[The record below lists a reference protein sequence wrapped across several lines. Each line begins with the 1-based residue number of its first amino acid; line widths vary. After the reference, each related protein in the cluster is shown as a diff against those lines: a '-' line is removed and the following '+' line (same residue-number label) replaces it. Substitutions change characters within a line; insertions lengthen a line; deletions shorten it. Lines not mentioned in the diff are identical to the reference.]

1 MEIYRLHL
9 SELKSISNSIYKIF
23 NVRKNIRGSLLA
35 FGLDSPFLLGTTS
48 QLPGASSCYTS
59 HITHYIYITHY
70 TLHTSHIIYISHI
83 THYTHHT
90 LHSHS
95 HHNSIADAW
104 DRTRAAC
111 VGVQHA
117 TEWATRCPYN
127 TSLFSIFIVNVH
139 AHCMLHSQQFS
150 FIFKILLRSINSN
163 YKSFD
168 VLFFRR

>member
-1 MEIYRLHL
+1 MAHSSRSDWTPRFFLARLPSYR
-9 SELKSISNSIYKIF
+9 
-23 NVRKNIRGSLLA
+23 VPLLV
-35 FGLDSPFLLGTTS
+35 TH
-48 QLPGASSCYTS
+48 
-59 HITHYIYITHY
+59 HI
-70 TLHTSHIIYISHI
+70 SHIIYISHI

-150 FIFKILLRSINSN
+150 FIFKILLQSILITNRLTCYFLGVNVSCITT
-163 YKSFD
+163 
-168 VLFFRR
+168 